1 MFFVNTRSP
10 HAALRGDRG
19 RRGREFK
26 AQWTFSVSI
35 SMAPFLSRSGSKACN
50 IRDGLAHYEE
60 KAPRGTE
67 FQLSGGGRSSLRLN
81 RKQFSSRVQIIV
93 P

>member
-1 MFFVNTRSP
+1 MFFINTRLP
-10 HAALRGDRG
+10 HAALGGDRG
-19 RRGREFK
+19 RRAREFK
-26 AQWTFSVSI
+26 AQRPFSVSI
-35 SMAPFLSRSGSKACN
+35 SSAPFLSRSQSNACN
-50 IRDGLAHYEE
+50 IHDGLARYEE

-67 FQLSGGGRSSLRLN
+67 FQLSGGGRSSLCLN